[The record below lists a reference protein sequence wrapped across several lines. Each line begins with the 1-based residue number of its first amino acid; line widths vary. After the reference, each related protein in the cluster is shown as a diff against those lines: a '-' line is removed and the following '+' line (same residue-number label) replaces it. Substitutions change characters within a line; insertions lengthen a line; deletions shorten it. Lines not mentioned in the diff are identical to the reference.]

1 MPKPPPQNAKPS
13 VEIKPLSGGG
23 FIVYV
28 HFAFIP
34 VTGDNYLVSL
44 SN

>member
-1 MPKPPPQNAKPS
+1 MT
-13 VEIKPLSGGG
+13 PLSGGF
-23 FIVYV
+23 FIVYA

-34 VTGDNYLVSL
+34 GKGDNYLVSL

>member
-1 MPKPPPQNAKPS
+1 MT
-13 VEIKPLSGGG
+13 PLSGGI
-23 FIVYV
+23 FPVYA